1 MELAVAARPLRG
13 RAVALLGRRPPM
25 AHRPGAS
32 RPSRARL
39 SRCLR
44 SAPATRSSPA
54 GARGAVAHPG
64 PRGGRPAAPCP
75 LSQEVERCRGALK
88 FCSFL
93 HPLSA
98 SPHLDNR
105 SATSR
110 KSTVWSCVSRKSTFC
125 NPNTPTV
132 TQSASFR
139 EGLRQNAPFRRIRL
153 FLSGQ
158 TQCHL
163 TERRTLLL
171 RPHQKA
177 HSATAAL

>member
-1 MELAVAARPLRG
+1 MR
-13 RAVALLGRRPPM
+13 
-25 AHRPGAS
+25 AS
-32 RPSRARL
+32 RYPGQRRLWDHAKTTSTTQRL
-39 SRCLR
+39 SSPGQSQRHLTKKYSLELR
-44 SAPATRSSPA
+44 
-54 GARGAVAHPG
+54 
-64 PRGGRPAAPCP
+64 
-75 LSQEVERCRGALK
+75 
-88 FCSFL
+88 
-93 HPLSA
+93 
-98 SPHLDNR
+98 
-105 SATSR
+105 
-110 KSTVWSCVSRKSTFC
+110 VSRKSAFC

-139 EGLRQNAPFRRIRL
+139 EDPRQNAPFRRMRL

>member
-13 RAVALLGRRPPM
+13 RAVARPWPT
-25 AHRPGAS
+25 ATDGTSSGSVAALACPVV
-32 RPSRARL
+32 PP
-39 SRCLR
+39 
-44 SAPATRSSPA
+44 PATRSSPA

-64 PRGGRPAAPCP
+64 PKGG
-75 LSQEVERCRGALK
+75 RCRGALK
-88 FCSFL
+88 FCSFP

-110 KSTVWSCVSRKSTFC
+110 KSTVWSCVSRKSAFC

-139 EGLRQNAPFRRIRL
+139 EGPRQNAPFRRMRL